1 MTKTEIR
8 KDSPRDTLRESWRA
22 LTTLVKMQLKE
33 KMDMSFLRSTRTI
46 IFKIVWLLI
55 EFAAITAVITVVF
68 NYVKLLG
75 LFSLVRDIPVSVI
88 SIIFAVMLLL
98 SLVTDTVGLMKS
110 LYFSKDNTV
119 LLTFPATPS
128 LIFLSK
134 LVTYYVY
141 ELRKSFMFMVPM
153 FIAYGIIKGYNPY
166 YYPWLIAV
174 FALISTMP
182 VLLAA
187 LLSIPSMFL
196 YVFLNRQ
203 KTLQYVLYTLAVGGG
218 ILAVWF
224 VLGLIPEDINFIES
238 WGETYWQIQKF
249 LYSYTENFVPIYKL
263 TELVVGKTMGLTNV
277 IFHSDT
283 AVSLLVLLATDI
295 GATALCFIFSKPLFC
310 RMAATPFE
318 FKKNNSIAAK
328 DNMHRSPFLS
338 ALRKEWISGIRSN
351 AFVKLIGIL
360 AVLMPMAIYLLNKI
374 YSSMN
379 LDFMGEQMTVCFNVM
394 IMLLILTLTN
404 IDLASVYSRDG
415 SSAYLNKVQPTPYA
429 LLLFSKLF
437 FPIVFSFVGTAFTVY
452 IFAGFTSLSV
462 FESVM
467 VGVTVYAVHL
477 IHLFSAAESDI
488 MNPQYEQYATFN
500 EQTGNPNES
509 FSAIFAVIVSAI
521 VFIVALLL
529 SSKTNDGVWLKLA
542 LVTTALAALKVITYL
557 SKIKAFYKE
566 KQ

>member
-1 MTKTEIR
+1 MTKLKNKKEGIL
-8 KDSPRDTLRESWRA
+8 DTFLESWRA
-22 LTTLVKMQLKE
+22 LITLVKMQLKE
-33 KMDMSFLRSTRTI
+33 KMDMSFLRSTRGL

-55 EFAAITAVITVVF
+55 EFAAITAVITVLF
-68 NYVKLLG
+68 NYIKLLG

-88 SIIFAVMLLL
+88 SIIFAIMLLL

-128 LIFLSK
+128 LVFLSK

-153 FIAYGIIKGYNPY
+153 FIAYGIVKGYTPF
-166 YYPWLIAV
+166 YYPWLILV
-174 FALISTMP
+174 FALLSTMP

-196 YVFLNRQ
+196 YVFLNRN
-203 KTLQYVLYTLAVGGG
+203 KTLQYALYTIAAGGG
-218 ILAVWF
+218 ILVVWLL
-224 VLGLIPEDINFIES
+224 LGLIPEDINFIES
-238 WGETYWQIQKF
+238 WGETYWQIQGF
-249 LYSYTENFVPIYKL
+249 LQNYTKTFAPIYKL

-283 AVSLLVLLATDI
+283 LVSLVLLLAVDVVS
-295 GATALCFIFSKPLFC
+295 AALCFVFSKPLFC

-318 FKKNNSIAAK
+318 FKKNNAAEVK
-328 DNMHRSPFLS
+328 ENVHRSPFLS
-338 ALRKEWISGIRSN
+338 AIRKEWISGLRSN
-351 AFVKLIGIL
+351 SLIKLTGVL
-360 AVLMPMAIYLLNKI
+360 VVLMPMAIYLLNKI

-379 LDFMGEQMTVCFNVM
+379 LDYTGKQMSVCFNVM

-415 SSAYLNKVQPTPYA
+415 ASSYLNKVQPTPYA
-429 LLLFSKLF
+429 LLLFAKLF
-437 FPIVFSFVGTAFTVY
+437 FPIVISFIGTMVSAN
-452 IFAGFTSLSV
+452 IFAGFTSLSS
-462 FESVM
+462 FDATM
-467 VGVTVYAVHL
+467 VGITVYAIHL
-477 IHLFSAAESDI
+477 VHLFSAAESDI
-488 MNPQYEQYATFN
+488 MNPQYEQYATFS
-500 EQTGNPNES
+500 EQSNNPNES

-521 VFIVALLL
+521 VFIAGLLL

-542 LVTTALAALKVITYL
+542 IVSIALATFKVITYL